1 MKVFLLRALVGAR
14 PLYFEEV
21 RAPDMHHDDVGNA
34 TRRVLGKG
42 AEGATALIEN
52 RDVIGPEEEMAPGS
66 KIVEYR

>member
-1 MKVFLLRALVGAR
+1 
-14 PLYFEEV
+14 
-21 RAPDMHHDDVGNA
+21 MHHDDVGNA